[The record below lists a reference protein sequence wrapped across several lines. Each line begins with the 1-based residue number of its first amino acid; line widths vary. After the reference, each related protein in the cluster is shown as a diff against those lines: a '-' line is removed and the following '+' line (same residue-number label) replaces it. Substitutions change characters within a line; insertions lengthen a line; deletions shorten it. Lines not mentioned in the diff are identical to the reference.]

1 MRPAIF
7 RQMPHQL
14 AHVGE
19 RPERHDRDQ
28 FRWGKGLLLRNAAGA
43 QYDINPNA
51 KSSYDLAADRPNMS
65 LATPRKERG

>member
-1 MRPAIF
+1 MTEGMTSGRGNAC
-7 RQMPHQL
+7 
-14 AHVGE
+14 
-19 RPERHDRDQ
+19 DQ

-43 QYDINPNA
+43 QYDVNPNA